1 MGKYDKWQ
9 DYEDELMEDSFRQNT
24 KVRFKTKKK
33 QKEQKNESKR
43 KFEYRKKDN
52 IKR

>member
-33 QKEQKNESKR
+33 QKEQKKKKSKLFTSDTR
-43 KFEYRKKDN
+43 
-52 IKR
+52 